1 MSDNTIKLLH
11 RLIVPILHTII
22 WTIGILACFQLF
34 FNNWSFL
41 HKLVNGPIF
50 LGIITIY
57 FVYLLEFVLNLM
69 DTALVNNRFKL
80 KSSLLYFVVW
90 FVVNIGLTFWLSLS
104 FINKS
109 LLSASDPSSK
119 NILYWIVATAVSLKL
134 TDLLFS
140 KNTEIFMHSTSE
152 CSIISR
158 DV

>member
-11 RLIVPILHTII
+11 KLIVPILHTII

-34 FNNWSFL
+34 FNNWTFL
-41 HKLVNGPIF
+41 HKLTNGPIF

-57 FVYLLEFVLNLM
+57 FVYLLEFVLNLL
-69 DTALVNNRFKL
+69 DTALVNNKYKL
-80 KSSLLYFVVW
+80 KSSLLYLVAW

-104 FINKS
+104 FMNKS
-109 LLSASDPSSK
+109 LLSANDPAAQ

-134 TDLLFS
+134 TDLLFA
-140 KNTEIFMHSTSE
+140 KNTEIFMHRTST